1 MENCGKKCSNFT
13 TLNRNFLNYPIG
25 EYQCKLDAKGR
36 LMISADFQEQLGD
49 LLDQGFVIRP
59 GLFSKCIELYTMNDW
74 METQRKL
81 KGLSQFVKTNV
92 DLMRKYNAGARMV
105 KLDGSKRLQVPKQ
118 LIDEVGLN
126 KDVVINSLPGYM
138 EIWDK
143 DLYRAQLSQLDQESL
158 EKLLEEKLGGF
169 NL

>member
-1 MENCGKKCSNFT
+1 MENCGEKCSNFT

-143 DLYRAQLSQLDQESL
+143 DLYRAQLTQLDQESL

>member
-1 MENCGKKCSNFT
+1 VENCGEKCSNFT

-143 DLYRAQLSQLDQESL
+143 DLYRAQLTQLDQESL

>member
-1 MENCGKKCSNFT
+1 M
-13 TLNRNFLNYPIG
+13 NYPIG

-81 KGLSQFVKTNV
+81 KSLSQFVKANV

-105 KLDGSKRLQVPKQ
+105 KLDGSKRLQIPKA
-118 LIDEVGLN
+118 LIDEIGLT

-143 DLYRAQLSQLDQESL
+143 EAYRTQLGQLGQDEL
-158 EKLLEEKLGGF
+158 EKLLEEKLGGM

>member
-1 MENCGKKCSNFT
+1 
-13 TLNRNFLNYPIG
+13 LNYPIG

-49 LLDQGFVIRP
+49 QLKQGFVIRP

-74 METQRKL
+74 MATQQKL
-81 KGLSQFVKTNV
+81 KGLSQFVKANV
-92 DLMRKYNAGARMV
+92 DIMRKYNAGARMV
-105 KLDGSKRLQVPKQ
+105 KLDASGRLQVPKH
-118 LIDEVGLN
+118 LVDEIGLK

-143 DLYRAQLSQLDQESL
+143 DAYRKELDQLDQETL
-158 EKLLEEKLGGF
+158 EKMLEEKLGGN

>member
-1 MENCGKKCSNFT
+1 M
-13 TLNRNFLNYPIG
+13 NYPIG

-36 LMISADFQEQLGD
+36 LMISSDFQEQLGE
-49 LLDQGFVIRP
+49 LLEQGFVIRP

-81 KGLSQFVKTNV
+81 KGLSQFVKSNV

-105 KLDGSKRLQVPKQ
+105 KLDSSKRLQIPKY
-118 LIDEVGLN
+118 LIDEVSLA

-143 DLYRAQLSQLDQESL
+143 DAYKTQLGQLDQESL
-158 EKLLEEKLGGF
+158 EKLLEEKLGGI